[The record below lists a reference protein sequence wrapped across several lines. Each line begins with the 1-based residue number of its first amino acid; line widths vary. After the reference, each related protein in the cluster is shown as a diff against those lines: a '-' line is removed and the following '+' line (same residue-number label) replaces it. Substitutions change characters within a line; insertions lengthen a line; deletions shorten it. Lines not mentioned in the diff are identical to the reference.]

1 MAKAKLGKAL
11 ATKLKDFI
19 DEMKD
24 KYAMTPDQT
33 KSAIRNYA
41 NEGYLP
47 KDPKRILPGD
57 DESLALMIT
66 TNTMVPNRKAQFMQ
80 DIFEQ
85 NVMDDIIGEARK
97 EFDLFKLRQ
106 LDPKK
111 MTKQAD
117 GGRVGMIKGGLLKGI
132 ASLFKGKGKEVAT
145 EGSAKVSKI
154 FTDNLVETF
163 GAKEVEE
170 AIRII
175 NNKYKNPELE
185 KLFFKEGESKADD
198 LVNLLEARYMGSTR
212 LQAHPLSFNRRGPGA
227 ADRYKKLNETGQRL
241 TDLPGGPGD
250 KAMYGRNY
258 GEMSETTSGFSGQK
272 VYETPPTVFDE
283 GTIISD
289 RGQTIEGVAETMA
302 GMTDESD
309 QILKNMK
316 RMEAETKA
324 MTEIAKAEQAQIGE
338 AIDTFNR
345 MLDDGEDPAAA
356 LEFLKNAMKR
366 TKQADGGRVEMAL
379 GGAAKGIME
388 AIKLASRGIKPF
400 GQKQTY
406 KQKVT
411 TKGVSKE
418 QFDEIFEKQLN
429 RVPDEVSDEAT
440 GRGLYQSLLEA
451 EAVITGQKLG
461 LLSQAQRTQ
470 IAKAMTEK
478 VSKQIYDNPVSGLNN
493 DYLEYM
499 DDAIGRMDAILE
511 IEKLGGDL
519 TPKPIYDGK
528 EIIAAGIDFSQLD
541 KLGKKTNNVIPF
553 KPREKKYSGGLAG
566 ILRQLLRRS
575 GMSAPDK
582 VADKKQIQNVIRD
595 PNTELERR
603 YTEAFDGTP
612 ATPANRMTIDE
623 IRDMVQKDPRYDK
636 LTAKQMDQVIIKET
650 IRADFAYNMGIKPE
664 DVGDDIVEMLYRE
677 RYQNR
682 FGFIGGG
689 IVNTLAAPESTVAQR
704 NAMTNEDLFAKM
716 DSPYVQQSQQ
726 AAQSPVTQSSSYAAI
741 SPYFAS
747 GGPFEQAMQRQQ
759 EFQLRQDEAM
769 SQRRMA
775 ELDAQQGLADTYS
788 GMEDFQGVGM
798 QLDQQIDNLGKG
810 LSQGQQQI
818 REQIAQLNPN
828 QTQTGLQSQN
838 VLNTGGL
845 GNLFG
850 LRS

>member
-1 MAKAKLGKAL
+1 MAARTAIELLRAL
-11 ATKLKDFI
+11 ATKVGGKQVKNVFRQNLDDTFGKD
-19 DEMKD
+19 EVKEG
-24 KYAMTPDQT
+24 
-33 KSAIRNYA
+33 IRIITQREQNPELA
-41 NEGYLP
+41 
-47 KDPKRILPGD
+47 KMFFKA
-57 DESLALMIT
+57 DESL
-66 TNTMVPNRKAQFMQ
+66 
-80 DIFEQ
+80 E
-85 NVMDDIIGEARK
+85 
-97 EFDLFKLRQ
+97 
-106 LDPKK
+106 
-111 MTKQAD
+111 
-117 GGRVGMIKGGLLKGI
+117 
-132 ASLFKGKGKEVAT
+132 
-145 EGSAKVSKI
+145 
-154 FTDNLVETF
+154 
-163 GAKEVEE
+163 
-170 AIRII
+170 
-175 NNKYKNPELE
+175 
-185 KLFFKEGESKADD
+185 DD
-198 LVNLLEARYMGSTR
+198 LVNLLETRYMGSER
-212 LQAHPLSFNRRGPGA
+212 LMAHPFSFNRRGPGA
-227 ADRYKKLNETGQRL
+227 ADRYKQINDSGMRL
-241 TDLPGGPGD
+241 TDLPGGPAD
-250 KAMYGRNY
+250 KNLYGKHF
-258 GEMSETTSGFSGQK
+258 GEMKDTTAGVSGERVYKNARPTILDEVPAEKVDDVIDGKLVEDSLYDTSIADIPLINRMMKETGKTETEIREAIVDMANEGYESGSSKLMRMSDDDRLRAYISNKQA
-272 VYETPPTVFDE
+272 VPRETEQFVDDMFEKLDYTKPLDTGD
-283 GTIISD
+283 D
-289 RGQTIEGVAETMA
+289 
-302 GMTDESD
+302 
-309 QILKNMK
+309 ILANMRK
-316 RMEAETKA
+316 MEAEVTA
-324 MTEIAKAEQAQIGE
+324 MKEIAEAEQMQYGQGMDA
-338 AIDTFNR
+338 FRR
-345 MLDDGEDPAAA
+345 MLDDGEDPAEA
-356 LEFLKNAMKR
+356 LEFLKNVFKR
-366 TKQADGGRVEMAL
+366 TENADGGRVGMAL
-379 GGAAKGIME
+379 GGAAKGIMQ
-388 AIKLASRGIKPF
+388 AIKLAAKGIKPF

-411 TKGVSKE
+411 SKGVSKE
-418 QFDEIFEKQLN
+418 QFDEIFKKQLN
-429 RVPDEVSDEAT
+429 KVPDEVSDEAT

-461 LLSQAQRTQ
+461 LLTQAQRTK

-528 EIIAAGIDFSQLD
+528 EIIADGIDFSQLD

>member
-1 MAKAKLGKAL
+1 MAARTAIELLRAL
-11 ATKLKDFI
+11 ATKVGGKQVKNVFRQNLDDTFGKD
-19 DEMKD
+19 EVKEG
-24 KYAMTPDQT
+24 
-33 KSAIRNYA
+33 IRIITQREQNPELA
-41 NEGYLP
+41 
-47 KDPKRILPGD
+47 KMFFKA
-57 DESLALMIT
+57 DESL
-66 TNTMVPNRKAQFMQ
+66 
-80 DIFEQ
+80 E
-85 NVMDDIIGEARK
+85 
-97 EFDLFKLRQ
+97 
-106 LDPKK
+106 
-111 MTKQAD
+111 
-117 GGRVGMIKGGLLKGI
+117 
-132 ASLFKGKGKEVAT
+132 
-145 EGSAKVSKI
+145 
-154 FTDNLVETF
+154 
-163 GAKEVEE
+163 
-170 AIRII
+170 
-175 NNKYKNPELE
+175 
-185 KLFFKEGESKADD
+185 DD
-198 LVNLLEARYMGSTR
+198 LVNLLETRYMGSER
-212 LQAHPLSFNRRGPGA
+212 LMAHPFSFNRRGPGA
-227 ADRYKKLNETGQRL
+227 ADRYKQINDSGMRL
-241 TDLPGGPGD
+241 TDLPGGPAD
-250 KAMYGRNY
+250 KNLYGKHF
-258 GEMSETTSGFSGQK
+258 GEMKDTTAGVSGERVYKNARPTILDEVPAEKVDDVIDGKLVEDSLYDTSIADIPLINRMMKETCKTETEIREAIVDMANEGYESGSSKLMRMSDDDRLRAYISNKQA
-272 VYETPPTVFDE
+272 VPRETEQFVDDMFEKLYYTKPLDTGD
-283 GTIISD
+283 D
-289 RGQTIEGVAETMA
+289 
-302 GMTDESD
+302 
-309 QILKNMK
+309 ILANMRK
-316 RMEAETKA
+316 MEAEVTA
-324 MTEIAKAEQAQIGE
+324 MKEIAEAEQMQYGQGMDA
-338 AIDTFNR
+338 FRR
-345 MLDDGEDPAAA
+345 MLDDGEDPAEA
-356 LEFLKNAMKR
+356 LEFLKNVFKR
-366 TKQADGGRVEMAL
+366 TENADGGRVGMAL
-379 GGAAKGIME
+379 GGAAKGIMQ
-388 AIKLASRGIKPF
+388 AIKLAAKGIKPF

-411 TKGVSKE
+411 SKGVSKE
-418 QFDEIFEKQLN
+418 QFDEIFKKQLN
-429 RVPDEVSDEAT
+429 KVPDEVSDEAT

-461 LLSQAQRTQ
+461 LLTQAQRTK